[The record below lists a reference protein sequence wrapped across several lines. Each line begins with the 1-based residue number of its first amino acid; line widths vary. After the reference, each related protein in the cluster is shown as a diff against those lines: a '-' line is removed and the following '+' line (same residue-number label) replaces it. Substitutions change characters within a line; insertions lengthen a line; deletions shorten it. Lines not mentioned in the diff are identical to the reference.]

1 MIGPRNASYALGLL
15 LVASFLPI
23 PALASSSQTLCTN
36 LPRVG
41 WISADEI
48 EDRLRRDGF
57 QLQKLRMTNEAC
69 FVALVT
75 NASGEKLELRI
86 HPGNGERLGPP
97 EQPLPPRT
105 R

>member
-1 MIGPRNASYALGLL
+1 VIGTRNASFALGLL
-15 LVASFLPI
+15 L
-23 PALASSSQTLCTN
+23 LASLSPFPAFANPAQTLCTN

-57 QLQKLRMTNEAC
+57 QLQKLRVTNEAC

-86 HPGNGERLGPP
+86 HPGNGTLLGPP
-97 EQPLPPRT
+97 EQPQPARA